1 MTSVI
6 SRSEHKETHMTKAN
20 NDYYIPKSYTEA
32 PLLTHEDE
40 KKLAYIIKNGTP
52 MQAKRAKDR
61 FVLSNMR
68 LVMKEASKTRQYG
81 LPYNELVQEG
91 TLGLMHA
98 LTKYDPDLGHRFSTY
113 AVGWIRQYM
122 QRASQNTGSLVRI
135 PIHQH
140 NNRAKLVKAE
150 NEFLLAHEREATIE
164 ELSEI
169 TGMTEDLI
177 KELRSL
183 ARQAVSLNIPVD
195 DENGSEFGDLIA
207 DEEAISPEDAAA
219 QSELQTEARKLFNA
233 LSDIEAQVL
242 SLHVGMTASGET
254 DALTHEAIA
263 NELGITKERVRY
275 LIRKALSKL
284 RHPVHTAKFKN

>member
-1 MTSVI
+1 
-6 SRSEHKETHMTKAN
+6 MTKAN
-20 NDYYIPKSYTEA
+20 NDYYIPKKYTET
-32 PLLTHEDE
+32 PLLTHEEE
-40 KKLAYIIKNGTP
+40 KRLAYLMRNGTP

-61 FVLSNMR
+61 FVLANMR

-91 TLGLMHA
+91 ALGLMHA
-98 LTKYDPDLGHRFSTY
+98 LTKYDPSLGHRFSTY

-122 QRASQNTGSLVRI
+122 QRASQNTGNLVRI

-140 NNRAKLVKAE
+140 NNRAKLVKAQ
-150 NEFLLAHEREATIE
+150 NEFILNNEREATVE

-169 TGMTEDLI
+169 TGMSEELI
-177 KELRSL
+177 KELNSL
-183 ARQAVSLNIPVD
+183 ARQTVSLNIPVD

-207 DEEAISPEDAAA
+207 DDDAVSPEDAAA
-219 QSELQTEARKLFNA
+219 QSELQTEARKLFNV
-233 LSDIEAQVL
+233 LSDIEAKVL
-242 SLHVGMTASGET
+242 SLHVGMSASGET
-254 DALTHEAIA
+254 EALTHEAIA

-284 RHPVHTAKFKN
+284 RHPVHTAKFKG